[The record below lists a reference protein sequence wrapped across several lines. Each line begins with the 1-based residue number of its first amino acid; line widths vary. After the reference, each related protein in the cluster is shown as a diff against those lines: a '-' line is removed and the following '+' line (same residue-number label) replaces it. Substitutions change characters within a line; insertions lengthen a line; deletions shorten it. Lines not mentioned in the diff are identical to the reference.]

1 MNYRDEAAE
10 EKNETLGDL
19 SLCRSLTF
27 FWAAQFVRACKLINT
42 AELIYARVCNRERVK
57 SKDCCFYQHNNE
69 KGKKFIFYLFNL
81 NLLHTHF
88 STLTEYIFA
97 IQFLFKL

>member
-1 MNYRDEAAE
+1 LHTPLTLGMNYRDEAAE

-57 SKDCCFYQHNNE
+57 SKDCCFYQRIATKKE
-69 KGKKFIFYLFNL
+69 KI
-81 NLLHTHF
+81 HF
-88 STLTEYIFA
+88 LYI
-97 IQFLFKL
+97 